1 MMILQG
7 HLLNYLTRG
16 TYWGTEQRQQKQD
29 TASITEQCYR
39 NDCGIGNTMR
49 LCGIGGEGCSLC
61 TVSSVASSYR
71 VRWMF
76 LSQNADQD
84 VVYVARGSPRRW
96 YAQPEA
102 FGISDAPTRG
112 SRWYAQPEAFGISD
126 APTRLGRVSY
136 SIRPAQPKGGG
147 LSGSVELQARAG
159 TPKPVIAVRLSSG
172 QAGSSFACVQVEG
185 SGATLIAWHA
195 ANETTVIRLGEGL
208 AN

>member
-102 FGISDAPTRG
+102 FGISDAPTR
-112 SRWYAQPEAFGISD
+112 
-126 APTRLGRVSY
+126 LGRVSY

>member
-39 NDCGIGNTMR
+39 ND
-49 LCGIGGEGCSLC
+49 CGIGGEGCSLC

-102 FGISDAPTRG
+102 FGTR
-112 SRWYAQPEAFGISD
+112 F
-126 APTRLGRVSY
+126 GRVSY